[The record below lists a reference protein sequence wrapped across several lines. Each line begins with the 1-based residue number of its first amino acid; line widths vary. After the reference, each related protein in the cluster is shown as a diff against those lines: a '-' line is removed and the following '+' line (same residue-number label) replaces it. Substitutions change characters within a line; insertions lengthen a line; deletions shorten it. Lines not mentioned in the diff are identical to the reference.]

1 MFSHINHLLL
11 PLSRNELFRLL
22 LNSFGSVV
30 RRTESIVNADEVLE
44 IATHLRAERPYR
56 LLPFG
61 LTDLIKT
68 ALSSQPSYRGGSSL
82 SLLGCS
88 GLGISSHI
96 GAGRSPPQV
105 G

>member
-1 MFSHINHLLL
+1 MQLVLKAFDAAIPRAASDGHA
-11 PLSRNELFRLL
+11 E
-22 LNSFGSVV
+22 
-30 RRTESIVNADEVLE
+30 EVLE
-44 IATHLRAERPYR
+44 IATHLRADRRYR

-61 LTDLIKT
+61 LTDL
-68 ALSSQPSYRGGSSL
+68 SSVVPRSKSSSRGGSPL

-105 G
+105 R